1 MNMIAPNAADR
12 AQILACMAMCVS
24 SVFQSSG
31 KDFPDLN
38 PATLLRRKYAGAH
51 DRERSCC
58 LFASH
63 FGRALPV
70 AAAAD

>member
-1 MNMIAPNAADR
+1 
-12 AQILACMAMCVS
+12 MAMCVS

-51 DRERSCC
+51 DRERS
-58 LFASH
+58 FASH
-63 FGRALPV
+63 FGQALPV